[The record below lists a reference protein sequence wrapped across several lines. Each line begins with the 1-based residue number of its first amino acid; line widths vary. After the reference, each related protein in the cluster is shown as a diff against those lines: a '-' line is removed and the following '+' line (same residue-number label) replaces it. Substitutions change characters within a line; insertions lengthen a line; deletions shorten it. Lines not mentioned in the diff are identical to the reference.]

1 MHRLLRI
8 GFQSVGYWE
17 PHPKKPEALV
27 YFLRTAAPHP
37 HTLYAF
43 VLDGEVK
50 YVGKTT
56 RTLAARM
63 DNYMRGPNEPEPGN
77 KRGIPSPRAR
87 TTNARVGRA
96 ILDALNQGSMVEI
109 YALPDIE
116 LHHYGD
122 FHLNLAAGLEDSI
135 IAVLQPEWNGGKK
148 ARKDGMEAPVA
159 LAPVLPQP
167 EPHPPIDGHP
177 VKVLSIK
184 MGATY
189 WDKGFFNVGVD
200 GTDVLGADGQTI
212 ELYCGEADAPILGT
226 INRRANLN
234 GTPRIFGGKALRDW
248 IQANLVR
255 DGLMRVDVLTPT
267 AIRLSAGHT
276 DEQGRPA

>member
-17 PHPKKPEALV
+17 PHPKKADGLV

-43 VLDGEVK
+43 VMDGEVK

-63 DNYMRGPNEPEPGN
+63 DNYMRGPGEPEPGH
-77 KRGIPSPRAR
+77 KRGIPSPRASS
-87 TTNARVGRA
+87 TNARIGRA
-96 ILDALNQGSMVEI
+96 IMDAMRQGSMVEI
-109 YALPDIE
+109 YALPDVE

-135 IAVLQPEWNGGKK
+135 IAVLDPEWNGGMKT
-148 ARKDGMEAPVA
+148 RRNETEAA
-159 LAPVLPQP
+159 LDTASTPPALLQPSQPLPSTGQ
-167 EPHPPIDGHP
+167 P
-177 VKVLSIK
+177 VKQVRVK
-184 MGATY
+184 MGPTY
-189 WDKGFFNVGVD
+189 WDKGFFNVGVE
-200 GTDVLGADGQTI
+200 GTDVIGADGQTI
-212 ELYCGEADAPILGT
+212 ELHCGEAEVPILGS

-234 GTPRIFGGKALRDW
+234 QTPRIFGGKALREW
-248 IQANLVR
+248 IQGNLAR
-255 DGLMRVDVLTPT
+255 DAMMNVDVLTPT
-267 AIRLSAGHT
+267 AVRLTPGS
-276 DEQGRPA
+276 

>member
-17 PHPKKPEALV
+17 PHPKKADGLT
-27 YFLRTAAPHP
+27 YYLRTAAPHP

-63 DNYMRGPNEPEPGN
+63 DNYVRGPGEPEPGN
-77 KRGIPSPRAR
+77 KRSIPSPKAR
-87 TTNARVGRA
+87 STNARVGRA
-96 ILDALNQGSMVEI
+96 ILDALRQGAMVEI
-109 YALPDIE
+109 YALPDVE
-116 LHHYGD
+116 LHRYGD

-148 ARKDGMEAPVA
+148 SRIDGMENVVDTPA
-159 LAPVLPQP
+159 VLPQP
-167 EPHPPIDGHP
+167 EPIPAIDGDP
-177 VKVLSIK
+177 VKVLRVK
-184 MGATY
+184 VGATY
-189 WDKGFFNVGVD
+189 FDKGFFNVGVE

-212 ELYCGEADAPILGT
+212 ELYCGKATVPLLGT

-248 IQANLVR
+248 IHANLAR
-255 DGLMRVDVLTPT
+255 DAVMRVEVLTPT
-267 AIRLSAGHT
+267 ALRLSPDPT
-276 DEQGRPA
+276 

>member
-17 PHPKKPEALV
+17 PHPKKTDGLT
-27 YFLRTAAPHP
+27 YYLRTAAPHP

-63 DNYMRGPNEPEPGN
+63 DNYVRGPGEPEPGN
-77 KRGIPSPRAR
+77 KRSIPSPKAR
-87 TTNARVGRA
+87 STNSRVGRA
-96 ILDALNQGSMVEI
+96 ILDALRQGAMVEI
-109 YALPDIE
+109 YALPDVE
-116 LHHYGD
+116 LHRYGD

-135 IAVLQPEWNGGKK
+135 IAVLKPEWNGGKK
-148 ARKDGMEAPVA
+148 STKEGAETQVDAPA
-159 LAPVLPQP
+159 VLPQP
-167 EPHPPIDGHP
+167 EPIPAIDGDP
-177 VKVLSIK
+177 VKVLRVK

-189 WDKGFFNVGVD
+189 FDKGFFNIGVD
-200 GTDVLGADGQTI
+200 GTDVLGADGQTM
-212 ELYCGEADAPILGT
+212 ELYCSDAALPILGT

-248 IQANLVR
+248 IQANLAR
-255 DGLMRVDVLTPT
+255 DAVMQVDVLTPT
-267 AIRLSAGHT
+267 AIRLSAA
-276 DEQGRPA
+276 QP

>member
-27 YFLRTAAPHP
+27 YFLRTSAPHP

-63 DNYMRGPNEPEPGN
+63 DNYVRGPNEPEPGN
-77 KRGIPSPRAR
+77 KRSIPSPKAR
-87 TTNARVGRA
+87 STNARVGRA
-96 ILDALNQGSMVEI
+96 ILDALREGSMVEI
-109 YALPDIE
+109 YALPDVE
-116 LHHYGD
+116 LHRYGD

-135 IAVLQPEWNGGKK
+135 ISVLDPEWNGGKK
-148 ARKDGMEAPVA
+148 TRKEDTDTISLTSTA
-159 LAPVLPQP
+159 LPQP
-167 EPHPPIDGHP
+167 EPIAPTDGQP
-177 VKVLSIK
+177 VKVLRVK
-184 MGATY
+184 LGATY
-189 WDKGFFNVGVD
+189 WDKGFFNIGVD
-200 GTDVLGADGQTI
+200 GTDVLGADGQTV
-212 ELYCGEADAPILGT
+212 ELYCGDTAEPILGT

-234 GTPRIFGGKALRDW
+234 GSPRIFGGKALRDW
-248 IQANLVR
+248 IQANLER
-255 DGLMRVDVLTPT
+255 DALMQVDVLTPT
-267 AIRLSAGHT
+267 AIRLSAA
-276 DEQGRPA
+276 QP